1 MEFLGEGGNWIIY
14 ENPEN
19 KSQAIKFPKNNLT
32 GNKAKSNVDNYNL
45 IKAILETVSYLF
57 EDIYDGKKVLI
68 TENLNSLESVYV
80 SPNSYRTEE
89 QKILNI
95 LNPYTKN
102 DIKESVEE
110 QKLGEFKI
118 RIIENINEF
127 LEHILIKLKEISQKK
142 ILVEYDSYFFGVTRD
157 SKSTLITYKI
167 ADFDHI
173 FPDRKN
179 ALSDNLD
186 EFHRAFSLFINYFV
200 EEECQ
205 NEYLEKLLYLLKALE
220 GNY

>member
-1 MEFLGEGGNWIIY
+1 MEFLGEGGNWTIY
-14 ENPEN
+14 ENPED

-32 GNKAKSNVDNYNL
+32 GKKTQSNVDNYNL
-45 IKAILETVSYLF
+45 IRGVLTTVSYLF

-80 SPNSYRTEE
+80 SPNSYTTEQ
-89 QKILNI
+89 QKIVRI
-95 LNPYTKN
+95 LNPYIKI
-102 DIKESVEE
+102 DIKESIQE

-118 RIIENINEF
+118 RVIENIDKF
-127 LEHILIKLKEISQKK
+127 LERILIKIKEISQKE
-142 ILVEYDSYFFGVTRD
+142 ILVEYDSYFFGVARD
-157 SKSTLITYKI
+157 SKSTLVTYKI

-179 ALSDNLD
+179 VFSDNID

-200 EEECQ
+200 EEENQ
-205 NEYLEKLLYLLKALE
+205 NEYLHKLQKMTIYVK
-220 GNY
+220 GS